1 MNFVLSFFKNG
12 KERKP
17 ENDSLLTQ
25 KVKMTKDVIIN
36 QKETRYP
43 LVYLAKTGPYKLQLI
58 CEPLRSRATRMF
70 CFQSKN
76 ENPEELQ
83 TKLNH
88 S

>member
-43 LVYLAKTGPYKLQLI
+43 LVYLAKTGPYKL
-58 CEPLRSRATRMF
+58 
-70 CFQSKN
+70 
-76 ENPEELQ
+76 
-83 TKLNH
+83 
-88 S
+88 